1 MFDKAHIKA
10 GEDGWELRK
19 GELLAENPN
28 ITVADLREAEAEYG
42 AEFYDEDL
50 GDGVDEEAE
59 GSF

>member
-28 ITVADLREAEAEYG
+28 ITVADLMDAEAEYW
-42 AEFYDEDL
+42 AEFYDDDL